1 MSQKK
6 KPSADPWVEVK
17 TKCRLNESEI
27 QMAKQL
33 GLNPRKLIANQA
45 SRKDEPWKEP
55 LSDWVRDVYEKRF
68 KK

>member
-6 KPSADPWVEVK
+6 KPSAEPWVEVK

-45 SRKDEPWKEP
+45 SRKDEPWKGS